1 MIRRPPR
8 STRTDTLFPYTTL
21 FRSVWGRGPAG
32 RFRAD
37 CRYTP
42 DGGGA
47 PPCKDAIVSPR
58 GRYAVR
64 LSSRRLPMPPDFL
77 PRTSLPAFA
86 LLLLG
91 CLGIAAAWVLLALA
105 IDSQAGWMAVVAA
118 LDAVL
123 MLRLG
128 RMRPGWPRPAS
139 AVLGP
144 ADRKSTRLNSRH

>member
-1 MIRRPPR
+1 MLRRPPR

-21 FRSVWGRGPAG
+21 FRSVRCCGSTCRVLGVWGRGPAG
-32 RFRAD
+32 RLRAD

-77 PRTSLPAFA
+77 PRPSLPAFP
-86 LLLLG
+86 LMLLG

-105 IDSQAGWMAVVAA
+105 IDSQAGWMDVGAAPAAVP
-118 LDAVL
+118 LL
-123 MLRLG
+123 
-128 RMRPGWPRPAS
+128 RPGPPRP
-139 AVLGP
+139 GCP
-144 ADRKSTRLNSRH
+144 

>member
-1 MIRRPPR
+1 MIRRPTRP
-8 STRTDTLFPYTTL
+8 TRTDTLFPYTTRC
-21 FRSVWGRGPAG
+21 RSRVRGGRVRCCGSTCRVLGVWGRGPAG

-77 PRTSLPAFA
+77 PRTSLPRSEEHTSELQSLMRISYAVF
-86 LLLLG
+86 
-91 CLGIAAAWVLLALA
+91 CLKKKKYLHENSI
-105 IDSQAGWMAVVAA
+105 
-118 LDAVL
+118 
-123 MLRLG
+123 
-128 RMRPGWPRPAS
+128 
-139 AVLGP
+139 
-144 ADRKSTRLNSRH
+144 STHHQHTR